1 LHFFDFVVN
10 PIIAPSLTVTRQRT
24 IDSCMKDVL
33 ALTNGKPKKREEIQE
48 TMQQQGYSRPM
59 IDRVLEL
66 IKAQE
71 RNKSKEYGVY
81 ET

>member
-1 LHFFDFVVN
+1 
-10 PIIAPSLTVTRQRT
+10 
-24 IDSCMKDVL
+24 MKDVL
-33 ALTNGKPKKREEIQE
+33 ALTNEKPRKREEIQE

-66 IKAQE
+66 IKARE
-71 RNKSKEYGVY
+71 LNKSKEYGVY